1 MKKLFKNI
9 LLVTCLMVT
18 LFSVISISITA
29 EEVEKKAYN
38 NYEAKGEVAPSRIY
52 ISDYFVATQ
61 GSLKG
66 TYPYEKQHGRF
77 IYSGTLYLTNYQS
90 TGDGYLA
97 YYSGYV
103 YRR

>member
-1 MKKLFKNI
+1 MKKLFKKIYLI
-9 LLVTCLMVT
+9 LCLMVT
-18 LFSVISISITA
+18 IFSVMTVSTKA
-29 EEVEKKAYN
+29 DEVVKKAYK
-38 NYEAKGEVAPSRIY
+38 NYEVKGEVAPSRIY
-52 ISDYFVATQ
+52 ISNYFVATK

-66 TYPYEKQHGRF
+66 THPYKKPHGRF

-103 YRR
+103 YRK

>member
-1 MKKLFKNI
+1 MKKI
-9 LLVTCLMVT
+9 LKKFCLVLCLMVT
-18 LFSVISISITA
+18 IFSVMSASITA
-29 EEVEKKAYN
+29 EEVVKKAAR
-38 NYEAKGEVAPSRIY
+38 NYEAKGEVVPSRIY
-52 ISDYFVATQ
+52 ISNYFVATQ

-66 TYPYEKQHGRF
+66 TYYYSRQHGRF

>member
-1 MKKLFKNI
+1 MKKI
-9 LLVTCLMVT
+9 LKKFCLVLCLMVT
-18 LFSVISISITA
+18 IFSVMSVSITA
-29 EEVEKKAYN
+29 DEVVGKVYK
-38 NYEAKGEVAPSRIY
+38 NYEVKGEVAPSRIY
-52 ISDYFVATQ
+52 ISNYFVATK

-66 TYPYEKQHGRF
+66 TYPYSRQHGRF

-103 YRR
+103 YRK